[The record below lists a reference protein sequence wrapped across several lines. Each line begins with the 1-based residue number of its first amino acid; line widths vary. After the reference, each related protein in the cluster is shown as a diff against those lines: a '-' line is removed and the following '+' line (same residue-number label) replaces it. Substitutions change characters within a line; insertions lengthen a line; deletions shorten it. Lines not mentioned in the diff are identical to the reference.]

1 MVLHPGAHFFRQR
14 MWMHCAK
21 WNSFKKQVA
30 KLLSFSWI
38 LVKLGYPIILGWTKN
53 EHDQSICGLPGSPE
67 FLLDPDICCF
77 WYIWQG
83 SKLWYPGF
91 TPKKAGAIALMLASL
106 LHFRYRDYFI
116 AATNHILPYPSI
128 LSLNVILPCWDST
141 GPALALSSTSSSEK
155 SLVRKLREM
164 LFMFGGSEVQVQRCS
179 GTCGWGDFFGT
190 PIFIGT
196 WREFHD
202 FSKQFIWS
210 HGLQIQVQP
219 GWASWQVG
227 PKFRSRRLMDGSRCG
242 PMEVAQDR

>member
-1 MVLHPGAHFFRQR
+1 MVLHPGAPFFRQR

-30 KLLSFSWI
+30 KLPS
-38 LVKLGYPIILGWTKN
+38 LVKLGYPDNFWMNKQWTW
-53 EHDQSICGLPGSPE
+53 SVYLRFARVPRIFVGSYVASA
-67 FLLDPDICCF
+67 
-77 WYIWQG
+77 YIWQG

-116 AATNHILPYPSI
+116 TATNHILPYPSI

-164 LFMFGGSEVQVQRCS
+164 LVLHV
-179 GTCGWGDFFGT
+179 
-190 PIFIGT
+190 
-196 WREFHD
+196 WRFHWECRGALGHAD
-202 FSKQFIWS
+202 
-210 HGLQIQVQP
+210 
-219 GWASWQVG
+219 
-227 PKFRSRRLMDGSRCG
+227 
-242 PMEVAQDR
+242 